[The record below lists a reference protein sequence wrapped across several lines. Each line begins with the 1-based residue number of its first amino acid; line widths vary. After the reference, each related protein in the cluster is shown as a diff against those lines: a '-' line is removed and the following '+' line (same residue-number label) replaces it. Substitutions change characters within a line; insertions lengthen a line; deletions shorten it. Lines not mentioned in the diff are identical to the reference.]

1 MKHILLFFLLFF
13 ACGVYTFGQRHEIG
27 IIGGGVN
34 YIGEVGNTQYIRP
47 KKIGYGVI
55 YKRNLTARIGLR
67 AQFLSGKFGDHD
79 AEASTQEQISRGLSF
94 NNSFTS
100 WGVGIEVNY
109 VNLNVGDFETSW
121 TPYLHVGFQ
130 RIVSEDIFYLPSG
143 KTASSQ
149 GKSLTLGIPFG
160 AGIKLNLGRFWV
172 IAAEIQ
178 PILTFTDNLDGS
190 NPNMSKQPSAQ
201 RFSTS
206 LSSDWLVFSGISIT
220 YAFGRL
226 PCCRDD

>member
-1 MKHILLFFLLFF
+1 MKHILLFFLLFCV
-13 ACGVYTFGQRHEIG
+13 CGVFSYGQRHEIG
-27 IIGGGVN
+27 IIGGGMN
-34 YIGEVGNTQYIRP
+34 YIGDVGSTQYIQP

-55 YKRNLTARIGLR
+55 YKRNLTPRIGLR
-67 AQFLSGKFGDHD
+67 AQFLSGKFGALD
-79 AEASTQEQISRGLSF
+79 AEASTQEQIDRGLSF

-130 RIVSEDIFYLPSG
+130 RIVSEDIYYLDPN
-143 KTASSQ
+143 KTANAQ
-149 GKSLTLGIPFG
+149 GKSLTFGIPFG

-178 PILTFTDNLDGS
+178 PIISFTDNLDGS
-190 NPNMSKQPSAQ
+190 NPNRRKQPSAVP
-201 RFSTS
+201 FSTS